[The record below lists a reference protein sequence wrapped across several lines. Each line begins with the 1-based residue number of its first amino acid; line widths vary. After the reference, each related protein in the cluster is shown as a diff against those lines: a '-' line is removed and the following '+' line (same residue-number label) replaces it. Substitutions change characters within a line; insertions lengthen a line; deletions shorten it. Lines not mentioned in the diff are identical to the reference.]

1 MLDVDRIW
9 VEAAGD
15 NLRRLLRK
23 VPAAKG
29 MYVRQWGKSLILGR
43 KEPFGPKGEL
53 IDDDRLKLTLVAR
66 GVFRLSARLANG
78 RYQSAAF
85 EGAIPNIVE
94 VIEGIMPHYLQ
105 AWGSDDESPPARTS
119 GKRH

>member
-1 MLDVDRIW
+1 MDVDRIS

-15 NLRRLLRK
+15 KLRRMLRK

-53 IDDDRLKLTLVAR
+53 VDDDRIKLTLVTR
-66 GVFRLSARLANG
+66 GFFRLSARLASG
-78 RYQSAAF
+78 RYESTGF
-85 EGAIPNIVE
+85 EGPLPDLVE
-94 VIEGIMPHYLQ
+94 AIEGIMPHYLQ
-105 AWGSDDESPPARTS
+105 AWGADDTSPPARIS
-119 GKRH
+119 GTRH

>member
-1 MLDVDRIW
+1 MVDFDRIC

-15 NLRRLLRK
+15 KLQRLLRK

-43 KEPFGPKGEL
+43 KQPYGPKGEM
-53 IDDDRLKLTLVAR
+53 IDDDRLKLTFVAR
-66 GVFRLSARLANG
+66 GAFLLSARLANG
-78 RYQSAAF
+78 RYQSTGF
-85 EGAIPNIVE
+85 EGPLEGIVE
-94 VIEGIMPHYLQ
+94 VIEGMMPHYLQ
-105 AWGSDDESPPARTS
+105 AWGTEPDSPPARTS

>member
-1 MLDVDRIW
+1 VVDIDRLL
-9 VEAAGD
+9 VEEAGD

-29 MYVRQWGKSLILGR
+29 MYVRQWGKNLILGR
-43 KEPFGPKGEL
+43 KEPFGPNGERV
-53 IDDDRLKLTLVAR
+53 DDDRLKLTLVAR

-78 RYQSAAF
+78 RYQSTGF
-85 EGAIPNIVE
+85 EGPLDGIVE
-94 VIEGIMPHYLQ
+94 VIDGMMPHYLQ
-105 AWGSDDESPPARTS
+105 AWGGDDDSPPARTS

>member
-1 MLDVDRIW
+1 VVDVDRIS

-15 NLRRLLRK
+15 KLRRMLRK

-53 IDDDRLKLTLVAR
+53 VDDDRLKLTFVAR
-66 GVFRLSARLANG
+66 GAFRLSARLASG
-78 RYQSAAF
+78 RYESTGF
-85 EGAIPNIVE
+85 EGTLADIVE
-94 VIEGIMPHYLQ
+94 VMDGMMPHYLQ
-105 AWGSDDESPPARTS
+105 AWGTDEDSPPPRTS

>member
-1 MLDVDRIW
+1 MVDVDRIS

-15 NLRRLLRK
+15 KLRRMLRK

-43 KEPFGPKGEL
+43 KEPFGPKEE
-53 IDDDRLKLTLVAR
+53 IVDDDRLKLTFVER

-78 RYQSAAF
+78 RYQSTGF
-85 EGAIPNIVE
+85 EGPLEGILE
-94 VIEGIMPHYLQ
+94 VIEGMMPHYLQ
-105 AWGSDDESPPARTS
+105 AWGPDDSLPARTS